1 MRQLVTL
8 IERVSLP
15 CWLSTVSPPTQ
26 NRSAWVYVDGH
37 KIAALGLRVRRGCS
51 FHGLS
56 LNVDMDL
63 EPFLRINPCGHAGL
77 AVTQL
82 VDLGGA
88 IRPGQDRA
96 TVGTTY

>member
-8 IERVSLP
+8 IEKSIIALLAEYGITANAEP
-15 CWLSTVSPPTQ
+15 KAPG
-26 NRSAWVYVDGH
+26 VYVDGH

-63 EPFLRINPCGHAGL
+63 EPFLRINPA
-77 AVTQL
+77 
-82 VDLGGA
+82 
-88 IRPGQDRA
+88 A
-96 TVGTTY
+96 TPVWP